1 MEPCPFQP
9 KLEKQGK
16 SDPRKLLYSGKMEHP
31 NFDIKICLILQE
43 TENLKKTSSF
53 FSKENVS
60 YISENGNPKT
70 KLFYISGAVSKAPQ
84 KSYEKFFPKT
94 LYDNSFH
101 VFYLQIIVKAF
112 FCVKSFFSL
121 KIF

>member
-1 MEPCPFQP
+1 MEPCPFQA

-43 TENLKKTSSF
+43 TENLKKLLLFSQKKTFLIFPKMETRKRNF
-53 FSKENVS
+53 FIFQEQF
-60 YISENGNPKT
+60 PKP
-70 KLFYISGAVSKAPQ
+70 PQ

-94 LYDNSFH
+94 LYDNNFH
-101 VFYLQIIVKAF
+101 VFYLQITVKAF
-112 FCVKSFFSL
+112 LCVKSFFSL

>member
-1 MEPCPFQP
+1 MESCPFQP

-31 NFDIKICLILQE
+31 NYDIKICLILQE
-43 TENLKKTSSF
+43 TENLRKTSSI

-70 KLFYISGAVSKAPQ
+70 KLFYISGAVSQAPQ
-84 KSYEKFFPKT
+84 KSYEKIFPKT

-101 VFYLQIIVKAF
+101 VFYLQITVKAF